1 MQFTGGGLDTIV
13 APRRAA
19 VHRRYEDGR
28 LKAMT
33 GSYRAPAR
41 VWAPVCMLI
50 LKC

>member
-28 LKAMT
+28 LKA
-33 GSYRAPAR
+33 GHDGFLSGARACMGAR
-41 VWAPVCMLI
+41 VYVNS
-50 LKC
+50 